1 MVQISDEEF
10 EAEKKKVTR
19 YHNILEWPLIIF
31 FFAGIITAAL
41 GLTIGGFMPVLWFV
55 LSFWFVLV
63 IICMEVTM
71 IRANARAH
79 SHNHITIRQSSNLKE

>member
-1 MVQISDEEF
+1 MGGGDLVAEMSDEQY

-19 YHNILEWPLIIF
+19 YQNILEWPVIICLF
-31 FFAGIITAAL
+31 LGIVTAAL
-41 GLTIGGFMPVLWFV
+41 NVTVSGFSPILWFV

-71 IRANARAH
+71 IRANLER
-79 SHNHITIRQSSNLKE
+79 KK